1 MIFASLSAISDR
13 KAKSFLTSTIE
24 TRPPKDKTKLAASH
38 RRITSPLSNTK
49 SLGAL
54 ALPGPSGHHGDGQ
67 VAQVLPGNSSPSSTQ
82 GRHQDATVIA
92 VGGSGSSAVLASRCC

>member
-54 ALPGPSGHHGDGQ
+54 ALPGPSGDGQ
-67 VAQVLPGNSSPSSTQ
+67 VAQVLPGNLSPSSTQ